1 MKRKLL
7 ASLFL
12 LLPACLLAAVAPPR
26 IITLS
31 GALTEV
37 ADALGFGAQ
46 IVATDVTSEYPAYV
60 KQLPKVSRNR
70 SLSIEGIMAYR
81 PDIVLAPEGDILRS
95 VQAQLSAAGIKLVN
109 IRQEYSVKGA
119 LQFIRAVATAL
130 QVQDKGEALVAGTEK
145 EITTE
150 LDRIKKASG
159 KQPKVLFIYARGTGT
174 MSVAGKGSNMD
185 AMILLAGGRNVVQ
198 EFSDYKPYST
208 EALIKANPD
217 VILMFDFGVSSL
229 GGKNA
234 LLKMPGMSATNAGK
248 RQQVIV
254 MDGPLLV
261 NFSVRLATAIREL
274 HAQLEK
280 VIPQS

>member
-7 ASLFL
+7 ISLFV
-12 LLPACLLAAVAPPR
+12 LLPLCLLADVAPQR

-81 PDIVLAPEGDILRS
+81 PDVVLAPEGDILKS
-95 VQAQLSAAGIKLVN
+95 VQSQLSAAGVKLVN
-109 IRQEYSVKGA
+109 IRQEYSAKGA
-119 LQFIRAVATAL
+119 VQFIRAVANAL
-130 QVQDKGEALVAGTEK
+130 QVPDKGETLAAKTEK
-145 EITTE
+145 EITSAAE
-150 LDRIKKASG
+150 DIKRSSA
-159 KQPKVLFIYARGTGT
+159 KQPKVLFIYARGAGA

-185 AMILLAGGRNVVQ
+185 AMIQLAGGRNVVQ
-198 EFSDYKPYST
+198 EFSDFKPYST

-234 LLKMPGMSATNAGK
+234 LLKMPGMAATNAGK
-248 RQQVIV
+248 HQQVIV

-261 NFSVRLATAIREL
+261 NFSVRLAIAIREL
-274 HAQLEK
+274 HTQLEK

>member
-1 MKRKLL
+1 MNRKLIT
-7 ASLFL
+7 SL
-12 LLPACLLAAVAPPR
+12 LLVLPLYLLADAVPQR

-37 ADALGFGAQ
+37 TDALGLGTH
-46 IVATDVTSEYPAYV
+46 IVATDVTSEYPAYA
-60 KQLPKVSRNR
+60 KQLPRVSRNR

-81 PDIVLAPEGDILRS
+81 PDIVLAPEGDVLRS
-95 VQAQLSAAGIKLVN
+95 IQSQLKAAGIKLVT

-119 LQFIRAVATAL
+119 SQFIRAVAAAL
-130 QVQDKGEALVAGTEK
+130 QVTDKGEALATKTEK
-145 EITTE
+145 EIAAALE
-150 LDRIKKASG
+150 LIKQSSAKPA
-159 KQPKVLFIYARGTGT
+159 KVLFIYARGAGA

-185 AMILLAGGRNVVQ
+185 AMIQLAGGRNVVQ

-208 EALIKANPD
+208 EALIKADPD

-274 HAQLEK
+274 HTQLEK
-280 VIPQS
+280 VITQS